1 MRFLIILITF
11 SLLLSGYIPA
21 AYASLDIGCLSNIEP
36 SVKAE
41 LQLASDSKAVCD
53 DSGSKAGCVDC
64 SHCSYCCVFPALTIP
79 TYFITPPHSVALLNN
94 PLSNDSYNDVGLP
107 SLLRPPRLLI

>member
-1 MRFLIILITF
+1 MRLIIILITF

-36 SVKAE
+36 SMKTE
-41 LQLASDSKAVCD
+41 LQLSSDSKALCD
-53 DSGSKAGCVDC
+53 DSNSQAGCVDC
-64 SHCSYCCVFPALTIP
+64 SHCSYCCASLALTIS
-79 TYFITPPHSVALLNN
+79 TDFIIPPYPVDLLN
-94 PLSNDSYNDVGLP
+94 PLSNDEYNDVGLS